1 MTLRPLYCNF
11 TCYIK
16 FEDWVPEGNNLSL
29 TDKEIQAELQQ
40 AGKIPEHIAIIMD
53 GNGRWARSKGLPRIA
68 GHKTG
73 VDSVRDI
80 VRASAEI
87 GVKYLTLYTFSTE
100 NWRRPKSEV
109 STLMRLLVSTLRK
122 EIKELHKNNVRLNAI
137 GDIGSLP
144 KEVQKE
150 LHDAIEKTKDNQRL
164 DLILAL
170 SYSGRWEILEA
181 VKAMAREAAGGNLNP
196 EKITGELFDS
206 YLSTKEYPDPDL
218 LLRTSGEMRISNF
231 LLWQIAYSEIVISD
245 EFWPAFRRPQLY
257 QAIKE
262 FQKRE
267 RRFGKVSEQ
276 LQSEQQD
283 DKDTANE

>member
-181 VKAMAREAAGGNLNP
+181 VKAMAREAAGGKLNP
-196 EKITGELFDS
+196 EEITGELFDS